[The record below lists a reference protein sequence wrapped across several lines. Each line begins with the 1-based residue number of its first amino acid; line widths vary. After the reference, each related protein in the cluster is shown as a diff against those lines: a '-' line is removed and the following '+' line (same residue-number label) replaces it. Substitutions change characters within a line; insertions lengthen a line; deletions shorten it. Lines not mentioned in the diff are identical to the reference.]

1 VTRRL
6 VVRSQAIAELVE
18 ARDWFDAQ
26 RSGLGQEFVMEVDL
40 TLSEVHARPESFPAV
55 YGEKRRAIV
64 HRFPYGV
71 LFRIVGDTIVIL
83 GIIHGRRNPESWRR
97 RQ

>member
-1 VTRRL
+1 VRARL
-6 VVRSQAIAELVE
+6 VLRPQALAELVA

-26 RSGLGQEFVMEVDL
+26 RPGLGQEFVVEVDV
-40 TLSEVHARPESFPAV
+40 TMSEVLTRPESFPLV
-55 YGEKRRAIV
+55 HGEKRRAIV

-71 LFRIVGDTIVIL
+71 FFRIVDDAIVIL
-83 GIIHGRRNPESWRR
+83 GIIHGRRDPESWRH

>member
-1 VTRRL
+1 MTRRL
-6 VVRSQAIAELVE
+6 VVRPQATAELLE

-26 RSGLGQEFVMEVDL
+26 RPRLGEEFVFEVDV
-40 TLSEVHARPESFPAV
+40 TMSAVLSRPESFPV
-55 YGEKRRAIV
+55 IHGEKRRAIV

-71 LFRIVGDTIVIL
+71 FFRIVDDAIVIL
-83 GIIHGRRNPESWRR
+83 GIVHGRRDPQSWRH

>member
-1 VTRRL
+1 VSARL
-6 VVRSQAIAELVE
+6 VVRPQATAELVE

-26 RSGLGQEFVMEVDL
+26 RPGLGHEFMLEVDV
-40 TLSEVHARPESFPAV
+40 TMSEVLSRPESFPLV
-55 YGEKRRAIV
+55 HGETRRAIV

-71 LFRIVGDTIVIL
+71 FFRIGADASVIL
-83 GIIHGRRNPESWRR
+83 GIIHGRRDPESWRH